1 MATATFDDILT
12 AQRETNAL
20 LGKQR
25 SPLDGRTGAG
35 KALLE
40 AQRETTLSQRETT
53 LSLDKVS
60 DSVTASVS
68 QQEEEGDKDEKSV
81 SQQEERDKN
90 EKSEQDNRFKK
101 LGDVLK
107 KPLLKVV
114 DGIKGLNTA
123 AKGGLF
129 AALTAAG
136 FLALAEFL
144 ESDTWKNIRKAIVE
158 DLPPL
163 LDKLYNNVIKPVID
177 FFLPKFQKFF
187 GDLLGFLEEPSWGS
201 FGNLI
206 MDNKI
211 AIVALAAL
219 LAPGLLL
226 KGLRLGVT
234 AFKLAANNLGPA
246 FTLLGKSLKGVKK
259 GILSLDKMARK
270 DQGFLGLKGMAKG
283 LGGLGSSLKAG
294 GALIG
299 GKILAAGIA
308 IKGAIVAFAASASAL
323 LVPLLVATG
332 VVAGIV
338 TVFAALKDAVEVFNS
353 DANEGLGFMEKL
365 GAAAATFFVRIFQIP
380 AEFLAG
386 LIPEDIKERAMIAI
400 GDFID
405 GIMNFFL
412 KTLPNFWQ
420 ESIVDP
426 LNESLEG
433 IGTWIEEKVGIIFD
447 FLDKYMFE
455 PFSNLFNVFGSAISR
470 FSSNVGEF
478 FTNLIAPFANA
489 VKAFQGADGFLD
501 GLKAASA
508 VLFGGGGGEEEVQ
521 TGPKPEYVDPA
532 TMGQQ
537 FQYGAFDRN
546 TGERVSPTAMALR
559 EAKLEKERR
568 ERGGG
573 EPSVNVVTQDNSN
586 RTNSTTHQHT
596 NMAVVDYAGGGAGI
610 SDMGDF

>member
-1 MATATFDDILT
+1 MATATFDDILA
-12 AQRETNAL
+12 AQRETNQIL
-20 LGKQR
+20 SKQKN
-25 SPLDGRTGAG
+25 PLDGRTGAG

-40 AQRETTLSQRETT
+40 AQRETTFA
-53 LSLDKVS
+53 LDGIS
-60 DSVTASVS
+60 DSDTASVS
-68 QQEEEGDKDEKSV
+68 QQEESEKDK
-81 SQQEERDKN
+81 
-90 EKSEQDNRFKK
+90 KSEQDSRFKE
-101 LGDVLK
+101 LGDALK

-114 DGIKGLNTA
+114 DGIKSLNTA

-144 ESDTWKNIRKAIVE
+144 ESDTWNNIRKAIVE

-163 LDKLYNNVIKPVID
+163 LDKLYKNVIKPVID

-187 GDLLGFLEEPSWGS
+187 GDLLGFLEEPSWEG

-211 AIVALAAL
+211 AILSLAAL

-226 KGLRLGVT
+226 KGLKLGVT
-234 AFKLAANNLGPA
+234 AFQLAANNLGPA

-270 DQGFLGLKGMAKG
+270 DLTLKGMKKG
-283 LGGLGSSLKAG
+283 LGGLGASLKAG
-294 GALIG
+294 GALLG
-299 GKILAAGIA
+299 GKLLAAGIA
-308 IKGAIVAFAASASAL
+308 IKTAIVAFAASAAAFM
-323 LVPLLVATG
+323 VPLLVATG
-332 VVAGIV
+332 VIAGIV
-338 TVFAALKDAVEVFNS
+338 TIFAALKDAVEVFNS
-353 DANEGLGFMEKL
+353 DANEGLGLMEKL

-412 KTLPNFWQ
+412 NTLPNFWQ
-420 ESIVDP
+420 ESIVAP
-426 LNESLEG
+426 FSTAMEG
-433 IGTWIEEKVGIIFD
+433 IGAWIDEKVGTIFD

-455 PFSNLFNVFGSAISR
+455 PFSNLFNVFGSAIGR

-478 FTNLIAPFANA
+478 FNNLIAPFANA

-573 EPSVNVVTQDNSN
+573 EPSVNVVTQDSSVK
-586 RTNSTTHQHT
+586 TNSTTHQHNST
-596 NMAVVDYAGGGAGI
+596 SVVDYAGVGAGV
-610 SDMGDF
+610 SDVGDF